1 MIRVPTPY
9 FLSAFFG
16 ELGSKI
22 LKFNMKTTRFGSY
35 LETFLSEFKFWA
47 EKYDIPYFSFGFEP
61 IEEDRRINYL
71 IDFDNHQVFKDAT
84 SAAYFAV
91 QNNKLGYSNF
101 VLFTRENAKDLLGVV
116 VENPSNVFKST
127 ISSINMFN
135 GVPIKNIVNK
145 ESVCLIVFNY

>member
-1 MIRVPTPY
+1 MCT
-9 FLSAFFG
+9 LSDA
-16 ELGSKI
+16 
-22 LKFNMKTTRFGSY
+22 Y
-35 LETFLSEFKFWA
+35 
-47 EKYDIPYFSFGFEP
+47 
-61 IEEDRRINYL
+61 
-71 IDFDNHQVFKDAT
+71 KDAT